1 MDKRTESFT
10 TSRETGPERHCSVAR
25 TLEIL
30 SNAWTF
36 LVVRE
41 AFFGI
46 RRFQD
51 FQAELGIPRATLTDC
66 LQRLTAA
73 DIFKQ
78 IRYQTSPDR
87 FEYRLTDK
95 GIDLYPSFLALLR
108 WGDRWLWRG
117 KTPPLAL
124 FHKTCG
130 QWIEPVTVCSGCTQ
144 VIRPEQVSY
153 RDGPGAGCSAAPLHQ
168 RVRRV
173 SDPETFLRGR
183 RCSVARTLKIIGD
196 RWSFLVIRE
205 AFFGVRRYDELCRN
219 LRISTNILAGR
230 LQWLVAE
237 GILLRAPCQEH
248 SGRFEYRF
256 TEKGK
261 DLYASMIVMLRWGDT
276 WLSPEGP
283 PLLLRHHVCGR
294 DFHPVVACNQCGK
307 ELHAR
312 AMRYTS
318 STHSQQA
325 RIMVDRRG
333 ETARSPVGAPA
344 AK

>member
-1 MDKRTESFT
+1 MHKRPESLT
-10 TSRETGPERHCSVAR
+10 TAGRHCSVAR

-51 FQAELGIPRATLTDC
+51 FQTELGIPRATLTDR

-73 DIFKQ
+73 GIFKQ

-95 GIDLYPSFLALLR
+95 GIDLYPSFLALMR
-108 WGDRWLWRG
+108 WGDQWLWRG

-124 FHKTCG
+124 FHNKCG
-130 QWIEPVTVCSGCTQ
+130 QWIEPVTVCSRCARR
-144 VIRPEQVSY
+144 IKPEQVSY
-153 RDGPGAGCSAAPLHQ
+153 RDGSGAGRSSASPRQ

-173 SDPETFLRGR
+173 SDPENFLRGR

-205 AFFGVRRYDELCRN
+205 AFFGVRRYDELQHN
-219 LRISTNILAGR
+219 LRIATNILAER

-237 GILLRAPCQEH
+237 GIFFRSPYQERPE
-248 SGRFEYRF
+248 RFEYRF

-276 WLSPEGP
+276 WLSPHGP
-283 PLLLRHHVCGR
+283 PLILHHRECER
-294 DFHPVVACNQCGK
+294 DFHPVVACSHCGAQ
-307 ELHAR
+307 LNAR
-312 AMRYTS
+312 AVSYAS
-318 STHSQQA
+318 SSPGQLA
-325 RIMVDRRG
+325 RITIGVPG
-333 ETARSPVGAPA
+333 ETLRSPAG
-344 AK
+344 K